1 MQVRVNYAL
10 IMGASLAVLASC
22 GGAKTGNDNT
32 NQFDEMDYALATEYL
47 SLPTAVLVRVP
58 LDAAGNELADNA
70 TMRAYEGDAM
80 VSMESDLAGLFDA
93 GRAPGNLISSLTD
106 LGEEGTST
114 QSWGHW
120 NNQAPIQ
127 SPAQGK
133 VVQAPIQAPI
143 QAPVKGGKVVQA
155 PIQAPIQAP
164 VKGGKVVQAPYQTP
178 HQGKVVQAPI
188 QAPVQKCCLAKH
200 DKSKPFFNLFQ
211 SRKQRCGALG
221 PLLHPRRCMAVPAQQ
236 IPVLPGAPVVIEQ
249 PMIVEQPSI
258 VPPGPATLPSYN
270 NTQFATFQPRAFSN
284 VNDNGYWGYEAPV
297 AATYGQTRFYA
308 YPRPACE
315 GADWCALVNN

>member
-1 MQVRVNYAL
+1 
-10 IMGASLAVLASC
+10 
-22 GGAKTGNDNT
+22 
-32 NQFDEMDYALATEYL
+32 
-47 SLPTAVLVRVP
+47 
-58 LDAAGNELADNA
+58 
-70 TMRAYEGDAM
+70 
-80 VSMESDLAGLFDA
+80 
-93 GRAPGNLISSLTD
+93 
-106 LGEEGTST
+106 
-114 QSWGHW
+114 
-120 NNQAPIQ
+120 APIQ
-127 SPAQGK
+127 APVKGGK

-155 PIQAPIQAP
+155 PIQAPYQ
-164 VKGGKVVQAPYQTP
+164 GKVVQAPYQTP

-221 PLLHPRRCMAVPAQQ
+221 HLLHPRRCMAVPAQQ